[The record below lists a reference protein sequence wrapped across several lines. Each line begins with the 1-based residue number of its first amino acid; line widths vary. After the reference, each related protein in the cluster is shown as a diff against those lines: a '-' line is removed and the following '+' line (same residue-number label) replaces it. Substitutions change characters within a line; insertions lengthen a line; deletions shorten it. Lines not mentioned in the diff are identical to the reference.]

1 MLDSG
6 NTKFIVNIFDFLATL
21 IQHFEQ
27 SDPPYELWDCESA
40 VLIPTL
46 CVKTGI
52 NNATLK
58 DKAKVLAKMTFNICD
73 KQKVYGYLI
82 VALNSKNAKTRAESL
97 DLLIDFI

>member
-1 MLDSG
+1 M
-6 NTKFIVNIFDFLATL
+6 
-21 IQHFEQ
+21 
-27 SDPPYELWDCESA
+27 
-40 VLIPTL
+40 IPTL
-46 CVKTGI
+46 CEKTGI